1 MPRLALPL
9 LVAALLGASPA
20 YSGNVS
26 FDGTWKEQRFSLF
39 SKNKYGFQ
47 GNRLDV
53 SSNGSVS
60 MAYVQLGEADW
71 NRTSASWKW
80 DVSEGVPATD
90 LRQKGGD
97 DRNLSLYAVFLPEAD
112 AKALKGAGIRK
123 LLSAESARV
132 LVYVWGGAHKRG
144 DLLDS
149 PYLGAR
155 GKTIILRPSGNG
167 SHSEKVD
174 FANDFKRSFG
184 GQAGALVGLAI
195 SADSDDTDTSIRGS
209 ISGLSLN

>member
-1 MPRLALPL
+1 
-9 LVAALLGASPA
+9 
-20 YSGNVS
+20 
-26 FDGTWKEQRFSLF
+26 
-39 SKNKYGFQ
+39 
-47 GNRLDV
+47 
-53 SSNGSVS
+53 

-71 NRTSASWKW
+71 NRTSASWSW
-80 DVSEGVPATD
+80 DVSQGVPATD

-132 LVYVWGGAHKRG
+132 LVYVWGGAHNRG

-174 FANDFKRSFG
+174 FARDFKRSFG

-195 SADSDDTDTSIRGS
+195 SADSDDTDTSIKGS
-209 ISGLSLN
+209 ISGLVLN